1 MTFFLGKKY
10 TNDNPYVVLHKRSSG
25 LSKPSNDLSKRFND
39 FNTLTDYSYDFLSL
53 KFEYLFE
60 ENYAW
65 VRARFPELWI
75 EPRAKTAQ
83 KKVQKEL

>member
-1 MTFFLGKKY
+1 MLW
-10 TNDNPYVVLHKRSSG
+10 TNGWST
-25 LSKPSNDLSKRFND
+25 PSNDLSKRFND
-39 FNTLTDYSYDFLSL
+39 FYTLTDYSYDFLSL

-83 KKVQKEL
+83 KEVQKEL